1 MSSAEPSASVK
12 TDTRT
17 AVACG
22 VLVLLAGLAY
32 VNSLDNP
39 FVYDDYRTVVDN
51 PSIRSL
57 VNVRNVLL
65 HDLSRPLTSASYA
78 LDYAGWGGRAFGYR
92 LTNVVLHALNV
103 TLLFV
108 LMRQLSGD
116 RADRSDLVG
125 GGPATKNPALAAF
138 VAAALLA
145 VHPMMTESVAY
156 ISGRSDVLCATFFL
170 LAMMAGRR
178 WLRDGGPTKCVMM
191 LTAWALAMAS
201 KETGAMFPFV
211 LAAYDR
217 LALDRSDWHRR
228 FLRIHLPLIG
238 IALLLG
244 FARLGVL
251 VAFESPGQA
260 RIHWSYLWLA
270 LDVAR
275 RYTTLLLAPLGQSIF
290 HAVDNVTMW
299 SAPTAVAIV
308 VLGLIVALAWLSRRS
323 AWMCSF
329 GLVWFLLLLL
339 PGAVLTVLNQGE
351 PMAEH
356 RVYLASCGLF
366 LAIGDAVGRSSAWF
380 ERLGLRPWVPRVAI
394 GLVLV
399 SCLGLTV
406 TRNQVWSSPVSL
418 WGEAVDLA
426 PEHFRPRLLLGEA
439 LEDSGRRSE
448 AADEYRTAIRLQPSD
463 PTGHIKLGQLLAR
476 TGQIQAAREQ
486 FQLVLAADPQ
496 NEHAHQSL
504 AMLDRLPSRSGK
516 GPQP

>member
-1 MSSAEPSASVK
+1 MSSAEPGASVK
-12 TDTRT
+12 AEART
-17 AVACG
+17 ALACG

-32 VNSLDNP
+32 INALDNP

-57 VNVRNVLL
+57 VNVRHLLL

-78 LDYAGWGGRAFGYR
+78 LDYAVWGGRAFGYR

-103 TLLFV
+103 TLLFA

-116 RADRSDLVG
+116 RADRAG
-125 GGPATKNPALAAF
+125 GAPGTKHPALAAF
-138 VAAALLA
+138 VAAAWLA

-170 LAMMAGRR
+170 LAMMAGRT
-178 WLRDGGPTKCVMM
+178 WLRDGGLVTGTLM
-191 LTAWALAMAS
+191 LAAWVFSMAA

-211 LAAYDR
+211 LAVYDR
-217 LALDRSDWHRR
+217 LALDRIGWHQRSR
-228 FLRIHLPLIG
+228 RIHVPLIG

-244 FARLGVL
+244 FARLVVL
-251 VAFESPGQA
+251 VVFENPGQA
-260 RIHWSYLWLA
+260 RVHWPYVWLA
-270 LDVAR
+270 LDVVR

-290 HAVDNVTMW
+290 HAVDNVTML
-299 SAPTAVAIV
+299 SAPTAMAIAM
-308 VLGLIVALAWLSRRS
+308 LALIVGLAWQCRRA

-339 PGAVLTVLNQGE
+339 PGAVLTMLNQGE

-366 LAIGDAVGRSSAWF
+366 LAIGDGVGRASAWF
-380 ERLGLRPWVPRVAI
+380 ERRGLRRWVSRVAI

-399 SCLGLTV
+399 SYLGLTI
-406 TRNQVWSSPVSL
+406 TRNQMWSSPVSL

-439 LEDSGRRSE
+439 LEDAGRRSE
-448 AADEYRTAIRLQPSD
+448 AADEYRTAIQLQPGD

-504 AMLDRLPSRSGK
+504 AMLDRLPTQNGK